1 MNLATVNQIAKAVLY
16 EGYMLYPYRPS
27 SVKNQQRWN
36 FGVLCPQSYSEAQN
50 GTEAWTMQ
58 TECLLEA
65 DSKCDQKF
73 DSKPDHKPDAEP
85 DSKFDS
91 TPNATPTLEVRVRF
105 LQLVARS
112 IGQLTKPVIELRPNE
127 TPDFRPVD
135 KLTIDGR
142 VYRPWQEAVEREVI
156 LPLSNLD
163 ALVDAPLSQ
172 SFLFP
177 ASRELEYLKDA
188 HGLITAVI
196 IRDQSELRGM
206 IETRCDR
213 VAAGLFKVSVR
224 IRNRTPFADAHHA
237 NREDALLNSLV
248 STHTVLGVHDG
259 KFVSLFAPPD
269 HLANLVAECK
279 NVGAW
284 PVLVGEEGQYDTLLS
299 SPIILYDYPR
309 IAPESAGDLF
319 DGTEIDEILSLRIMT
334 LTDEE
339 KREMSQS
346 DERAR
351 QMLERTESM
360 PVEQFM
366 KLHGVLR
373 GLRPVDSSSTQE
385 ETQ

>member
-58 TECLLEA
+58 TECLVEA

-73 DSKPDHKPDAEP
+73 DSKTDQKPDSEFNSAFDSEP
-85 DSKFDS
+85 D
-91 TPNATPTLEVRVRF
+91 PTPTLEVRVRF

-112 IGQLTKPVIELRPNE
+112 AGQLTAPVTELPPNE
-127 TPDFRPVD
+127 APNFLPVE

-142 VYRPWQEAVEREVI
+142 VYQPWQEAIEREVI
-156 LPLSNLD
+156 LPVCNLD
-163 ALVDAPLSQ
+163 ALAQSPPSQ

-177 ASRELEYLKDA
+177 ASRECEYLKDA
-188 HGLITAVI
+188 QGLIIGVI
-196 IRDQSELRGM
+196 IRDQIELRGV
-206 IETRCDR
+206 IETRCER
-213 VAAGLFKVSVR
+213 AADSLFKVSVG
-224 IRNRTPFADAHHA
+224 IRNRTPFAVAHHA
-237 NREDALLNSLV
+237 NREEALLSSLV
-248 STHTVLGVHDG
+248 STHTVLGVRHG

-269 HLANLVAECK
+269 HLAHLVADCK

-299 SPIILYDYPR
+299 SPIILYDYPK

-373 GLRPVDSSSTQE
+373 GLRPVDARPIQE